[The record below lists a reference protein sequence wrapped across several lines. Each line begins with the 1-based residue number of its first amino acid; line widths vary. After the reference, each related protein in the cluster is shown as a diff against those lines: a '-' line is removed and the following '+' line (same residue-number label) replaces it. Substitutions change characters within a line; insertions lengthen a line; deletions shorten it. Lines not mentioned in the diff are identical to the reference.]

1 MIMKPSDLPPDF
13 SLDSLIA
20 EANRC
25 VACGLCLPHCPT
37 YRVTQSEADSPRGR
51 IALMSGVAGGRIPMN
66 ERFALHIDRCLTC
79 RACESVCP
87 NHVRFGQLIDGTR
100 AMMASSSIPLGGSTQ
115 ASKSWFR
122 RWVEREI
129 IGKPARI
136 DALRPLLRFYQR
148 SGMQKLLR
156 KSGLFGKTKLILLE
170 TQLPRID
177 KPYSLPGRPNFAG
190 SWQAVYPTTGQPRGE
205 VGLFLGCVARLTDTA
220 TLNATIVVLNQLG
233 YTVHVPPAQT
243 CCGALHQHGGDKQ
256 TAAQLAHRNIS
267 AFDGLNLEAIIST
280 ASGCGVQLTEYS
292 TLPPSPRS
300 KESAPELEAGNG
312 CDGGTP
318 ASKRFSAKVMDIS
331 AFLAV
336 AEGWDEI
343 KLAPLTYKISVH
355 EPCSLRNVLRGSAS
369 SYALLARIPGA
380 QIAPLTGND
389 QCCGAAGTYF
399 LDQPEMAKVL
409 LHDKITAISASGA
422 RYLATSNVGC
432 AMHLASALRE
442 AGSEIEVLHPVTL
455 IARQM
460 NITSQ
465 I

>member
-1 MIMKPSDLPPDF
+1 MIMKPTDLPPDF

-51 IALMSGVAGGRIPMN
+51 IALMNGVAGGRIPMN

-100 AMMASSSIPLGGSTQ
+100 AMMASPSKPLGGSTR
-115 ASKSWFR
+115 ATKSWVR
-122 RWVEREI
+122 RWVEREMI
-129 IGKPARI
+129 SKPARI

-156 KSGLFGKTKLILLE
+156 KSGLLEKTKLILLE
-170 TQLPRID
+170 AQLPRID
-177 KPYSLPGRPNFAG
+177 KPYSFPGRPNLAG
-190 SWQAVYPTTGQPRGE
+190 SWQAVYPAAGHSRGE

-220 TLNATIVVLNQLG
+220 TLNSTITVLNRLG
-233 YTVHVPPAQT
+233 YTVHVPPMQT
-243 CCGALHQHGGDKQ
+243 CCGALHQHSGDKQ
-256 TAAQLAHRNIS
+256 TAVQLANQNIS

-280 ASGCGVQLTEYS
+280 ASGCGVQLAEHPLLS
-292 TLPPSPRS
+292 PLPGS
-300 KESAPELEAGNG
+300 KESASELEAGNG
-312 CDGGTP
+312 CDGNTP
-318 ASKRFSAKVMDIS
+318 PSKRFSAKVMDIS

-336 AEGWDEI
+336 AGGWDEI
-343 KLAPLTYKISVH
+343 KLAPLAHKIAVH
-355 EPCSLRNVLRGSAS
+355 EPCSLRNVLRGSTF
-369 SYALLARIPGA
+369 SYALLARIPGV
-380 QIAPLTGND
+380 QIAPLAGND

-409 LHDKITAISASGA
+409 LHDKITAINTSGA

-442 AGSEIEVLHPVTL
+442 GRSEVEVLHPVTL

-460 NITSQ
+460 NINSE